1 VDLNTV
7 AAIGAEPG
15 RFRFGSNPV
24 GLPLNGRFTA
34 GQAARARLL
43 KILHNKGMKL
53 SQLARVANLALDDQA
68 FIVYDGH
75 DLRVCRDAAA
85 AIATVVK
92 AKQPCRLSISPRS
105 ALLLRNNPTQ
115 KAI

>member
-1 VDLNTV
+1 MGVRFQNWLESGLLQADEMV
-7 AAIGAEPG
+7 G
-15 RFRFGSNPV
+15 RAGG
-24 GLPLNGRFTA
+24 GLRREFTA

>member
-1 VDLNTV
+1 
-7 AAIGAEPG
+7 
-15 RFRFGSNPV
+15 
-24 GLPLNGRFTA
+24 
-34 GQAARARLL
+34 
-43 KILHNKGMKL
+43 MKL

-92 AKQPCRLSISPRS
+92 AKQPCRTVDLS
-105 ALLLRNNPTQ
+105 
-115 KAI
+115 AIRAVAAE